1 MTKDYRRC
9 VSCRKVA
16 PKSEFLRVVKC
27 HPAKNVAV
35 DLGITLL
42 QGRSAYICQTAECL
56 QSAQK
61 KHRLG
66 KSLKAQVRDEI
77 YQQLNSLCDRQQ
89 SVNN

>member
-1 MTKDYRRC
+1 MTKDDRRC

-27 HPAKNVAV
+27 HPAKNVVV
-35 DLGITLL
+35 DVGDKLL
-42 QGRSAYICQTAECL
+42 QGRSAYICPIASCL

-77 YQQLNSLCDRQQ
+77 YQKLISLGERQQ
-89 SVNN
+89 IANN